1 MRKLARPAARLTR
14 ERLTPFVLYFP
25 QSLEWSSGVCRS
37 AIPLMDTPF
46 PSRSAAARGEEEE
59 LLELLVELD
68 LLEDELELLEDELS
82 FDRLRREEDVQEDV
96 LSLLE
101 LLEDELSSDL
111 MLSSDLIPFTSHL
124 TSLGIFTWEQGHDR
138 ERNCSLH

>member
-1 MRKLARPAARLTR
+1 
-14 ERLTPFVLYFP
+14 
-25 QSLEWSSGVCRS
+25 
-37 AIPLMDTPF
+37 MDTPF

-111 MLSSDLIPFTSHL
+111 ISFTSIL
-124 TSLGIFTWEQGHDR
+124 TPLGIFTWEQGHDR